1 MMYLLL
7 KVFMALVNWMVI
19 YKIQKKIM
27 MRKILYITFTA
38 MFGLMFSLTSC
49 NEDEQIENL
58 IPSKENAW
66 YWGYFKG
73 VIDGVNVTLEN
84 KDLQTRPIR
93 SVTRELREANQFAF
107 YVYDYVGAMINYNDR
122 SVLNVSLSIS
132 TIGERNLDS
141 FYKDKWNE
149 NSIYVVIY
157 ASPSKKLNEQKAI
170 YVPIKDHPFRANIID
185 LTWLSESERA
195 IEVELDG
202 VLQNINDPND
212 TLCICGT
219 YGIRK

>member
-1 MMYLLL
+1 MYLLL

-27 MRKILYITFTA
+27 MRKILYITSIA
-38 MFGLMFSLTSC
+38 MFCLMFSLTSC
-49 NEDEQIENL
+49 NEDEQIENS
-58 IPSKENAW
+58 IPSKENTW

-132 TIGERNLDS
+132 TIGERYLDS

-202 VLQNINDPND
+202 LLQNINDPND

-219 YGIRK
+219 YGIRR

>member
-1 MMYLLL
+1 
-7 KVFMALVNWMVI
+7 MALVNWTII

-49 NEDEQIENL
+49 NEDEQIENS
-58 IPSKENAW
+58 IPSKENTW

-73 VIDGVNVTLEN
+73 EIDGVNVTLEN

-93 SVTRELREANQFAF
+93 SVTRELREVNQFAF

-132 TIGERNLDS
+132 TIGERYLDS
-141 FYKDKWNE
+141 FYKDKWSE

-170 YVPIKDHPFRANIID
+170 YVPIKEHPFRANIID
-185 LTWLSESERA
+185 LTWLSENEQA

-202 VLQNINDPND
+202 VLQNIDDPND
-212 TLCICGT
+212 TLRICGT

>member
-1 MMYLLL
+1 
-7 KVFMALVNWMVI
+7 
-19 YKIQKKIM
+19 
-27 MRKILYITFTA
+27 

-49 NEDEQIENL
+49 NEDEQIENS
-58 IPSKENAW
+58 IPSKENTW

-73 VIDGVNVTLEN
+73 EIDGVNVTLEN

-93 SVTRELREANQFAF
+93 SVTRELREVNQFAF

-132 TIGERNLDS
+132 TIGERYLDS
-141 FYKDKWNE
+141 FYKDKWSE

-170 YVPIKDHPFRANIID
+170 YVPIKEHPFRANIID
-185 LTWLSESERA
+185 LTWLSESEQA

-202 VLQNINDPND
+202 VLQNIDDPND
-212 TLCICGT
+212 TLRICGT

>member
-1 MMYLLL
+1 MYLLL

-19 YKIQKKIM
+19 YKIQKKII
-27 MRKILYITFTA
+27 MRKILDITFIA
-38 MFGLMFSLTSC
+38 MFCLMFSLTSC
-49 NEDEQIENL
+49 NEDEQIENS
-58 IPSKENAW
+58 IPSKENTW

-132 TIGERNLDS
+132 TIGERYLDS

-219 YGIRK
+219 YGIRR

>member
-27 MRKILYITFTA
+27 MRKILYITSIA
-38 MFGLMFSLTSC
+38 MFCLMFSLTSC
-49 NEDEQIENL
+49 NEDEQIENS
-58 IPSKENAW
+58 IPSKENTW

-132 TIGERNLDS
+132 TIGERYLDS

-185 LTWLSESERA
+185 LTWLSESEQA

>member
-1 MMYLLL
+1 
-7 KVFMALVNWMVI
+7 MALVNWMVI

-27 MRKILYITFTA
+27 MRKILYITFIA
-38 MFGLMFSLTSC
+38 MFCLMFSLTSC
-49 NEDEQIENL
+49 NEDEQIENS
-58 IPSKENAW
+58 IPSKENTW

-73 VIDGVNVTLEN
+73 VIDGINVTLEN

-93 SVTRELREANQFAF
+93 SVTRELREANKLAF

-132 TIGERNLDS
+132 TIGERYLDS

-157 ASPSKKLNEQKAI
+157 ASPSKKPNEQKAI
-170 YVPIKDHPFRANIID
+170 YVPIKDHPFRANIIN
-185 LTWLSESERA
+185 LTSLSEGELA

-202 VLQNINDPND
+202 LLQNINDPND

>member
-1 MMYLLL
+1 
-7 KVFMALVNWMVI
+7 MALVNWTII

-38 MFGLMFSLTSC
+38 IFGLMFSLTSC
-49 NEDEQIENL
+49 NEDEQIENS
-58 IPSKENAW
+58 IPSKENTW

-73 VIDGVNVTLEN
+73 EIDGVNVTLEN

-93 SVTRELREANQFAF
+93 SVTRELREVNQFAF

-132 TIGERNLDS
+132 TIGERYLDS
-141 FYKDKWNE
+141 FYKDKWSE

-157 ASPSKKLNEQKAI
+157 ASPSKKNNEQKSI
-170 YVPIKDHPFRANIID
+170 YVPIKEHPFRANIID
-185 LTWLSESERA
+185 LTWLSESEQA

-202 VLQNINDPND
+202 VLQNIDDPND
-212 TLCICGT
+212 TLRICGT

>member
-1 MMYLLL
+1 
-7 KVFMALVNWMVI
+7 MALVNWTII

-27 MRKILYITFTA
+27 MRKILYITFIA

-49 NEDEQIENL
+49 NEDEQIENS

-73 VIDGVNVTLEN
+73 EIDGVNVTLEN

-93 SVTRELREANQFAF
+93 SVTRELREVNQFAF

-132 TIGERNLDS
+132 TIGERYLDS
-141 FYKDKWNE
+141 FYKDKWSE

-170 YVPIKDHPFRANIID
+170 YVPIKEHPFLANIID
-185 LTWLSESERA
+185 LTWLSESEQA

-202 VLQNINDPND
+202 VLQNIDDPND
-212 TLCICGT
+212 TLRICGT

>member
-93 SVTRELREANQFAF
+93 SVTRELREVNQFAF

-132 TIGERNLDS
+132 TIGERYLDS
-141 FYKDKWNE
+141 FYKDKWSE

>member
-1 MMYLLL
+1 
-7 KVFMALVNWMVI
+7 MALVNWMVI
-19 YKIQKKIM
+19 YKIQKKII
-27 MRKILYITFTA
+27 MRKILDITFIA
-38 MFGLMFSLTSC
+38 MFCLMFSLTSC
-49 NEDEQIENL
+49 NEDEQIENS
-58 IPSKENAW
+58 IPSKENTW

-132 TIGERNLDS
+132 TIGERYLDS

-185 LTWLSESERA
+185 LTWLSESELA

>member
-1 MMYLLL
+1 MYLLL

-27 MRKILYITFTA
+27 MRKILYITSIA
-38 MFGLMFSLTSC
+38 MFCLMFSLTSC
-49 NEDEQIENL
+49 NEDEQIENS
-58 IPSKENAW
+58 IPSKENTW

-132 TIGERNLDS
+132 TIGERYLDS

-202 VLQNINDPND
+202 LLQNINDPND

>member
-1 MMYLLL
+1 
-7 KVFMALVNWMVI
+7 MALVNWMVI